1 MTKPEDDSLLVEYDE
16 DTGTMKVEWDD
27 KDPKW
32 NWLNSLDQQEVKE
45 VISTNLSRMLAEH
58 EGDDQ

>member
-1 MTKPEDDSLLVEYDE
+1 MTKSEDDSLLVEYDE
-16 DTGTMKVEWDD
+16 DTGTMKIEWDD

-32 NWLNSLDQQEVKE
+32 NWLNSLDQKEVNE

-58 EGDDQ
+58 EGDD

>member
-16 DTGTMKVEWDD
+16 DTGTMKIEWDD

-32 NWLNSLDQQEVKE
+32 NWLNSLDQKEVNE
-45 VISTNLSRMLAEH
+45 VISTNLSRMLSEH
-58 EGDDQ
+58 EGDN

>member
-16 DTGTMKVEWDD
+16 DTGTMKIEWDD

-32 NWLNSLDQQEVKE
+32 NWLNSLDQKE
-45 VISTNLSRMLAEH
+45 VNEVITTNLSRMLAEH
-58 EGDDQ
+58 EGDN

>member
-1 MTKPEDDSLLVEYDE
+1 MTKSEDDSLLVEYDE
-16 DTGTMKVEWDD
+16 DTGTMKIEWDD

-32 NWLNSLDQQEVKE
+32 NWLNSLDQKEVKE

-58 EGDDQ
+58 EGDD

>member
-16 DTGTMKVEWDD
+16 DTGTMKIEWDD

-32 NWLNSLDQQEVKE
+32 NWLNSLDQKEVKE

>member
-27 KDPKW
+27 NDPKW

-58 EGDDQ
+58 EGDD

>member
-16 DTGTMKVEWDD
+16 DTGTMKIEWDD

-32 NWLNSLDQQEVKE
+32 NWLNSLDQKEVKE

-58 EGDDQ
+58 EGDD